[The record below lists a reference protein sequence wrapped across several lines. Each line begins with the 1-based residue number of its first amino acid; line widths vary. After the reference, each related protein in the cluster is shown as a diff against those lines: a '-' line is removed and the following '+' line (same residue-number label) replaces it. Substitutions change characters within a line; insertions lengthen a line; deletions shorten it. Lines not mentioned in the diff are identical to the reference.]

1 MTIIIIIIT
10 IIIVPMVT
18 ILPILLIFAMIGVG
32 VRDGERGGCCF
43 SPSKAE
49 GGVRSTLRRGAEI
62 CEELLPKK
70 VSLLLNVAARF
81 QELQRGSSLPEDDE
95 EDKKEAGEGQDRP
108 GRFDVNQNGELGH
121 DELNTSYVSPTEL
134 LNRCMPGRPSSSS
147 SSSWPPLGLAPKHTL
162 AMSTSM
168 LNMSTDSEDS
178 QVYSDD
184 FDDGEPQPASPA
196 PASSSGGG
204 VVRRRGFGE
213 GRRQAQ
219 AVQEDE
225 DNYSD
230 NFEDDTSKATPLSHH
245 SSEGFSAGSDRRRRG
260 SSAPRAL
267 GRKASG
273 GDSHRKNVHRD
284 EEVLFPVPLVSG
296 HLKAKKT
303 YLRTLNLG
311 VWKRE
316 DLCTLSLGQR
326 GGAFQ
331 HGLLHEVLVIFAGS
345 PATPSRKLFAKTGR
359 RQVQGKISDQSTDA
373 EGKDE
378 KRDLFINKLTGK
390 DKYQFGRSLW
400 ARGDSK
406 RDLSRFVGGKL
417 QEAVGNFTG
426 KESYEF
432 GDITRSL
439 DAKAKA
445 EVCKVTGKECP
456 LAFAKPVLRAAAQ
469 SHGKDVYELGDLSKY
484 LDTQAK
490 KQVAKLTGKDSY
502 EFGDISR
509 EIARR
514 VQESD
519 VVDEEVELG
528 NRAAS
533 KLTGALAQELDRR
546 AKGVLLGKGNEDYVL
561 GDLTKAQIQ
570 RSVASLTGKDKYE
583 FGDISRALLRLGSE
597 PSRPTTP
604 APPPAPVAAREPAVP
619 PLPPLAQEKGEP
631 PRQPSVPGSRATSER
646 SLGRVTPPLP
656 PPAQDAGPDPTGPLR
671 PPAPPEP
678 DQEAVPASPGPFEG
692 SRQGFSLPL
701 KPVPVLP
708 TPAEVWR
715 APSTLGKE
723 GPASC
728 QASGFFRL

>member
-1 MTIIIIIIT
+1 
-10 IIIVPMVT
+10 
-18 ILPILLIFAMIGVG
+18 
-32 VRDGERGGCCF
+32 
-43 SPSKAE
+43 
-49 GGVRSTLRRGAEI
+49 
-62 CEELLPKK
+62 
-70 VSLLLNVAARF
+70 
-81 QELQRGSSLPEDDE
+81 
-95 EDKKEAGEGQDRP
+95 DRP

-331 HGLLHEVLVIFAGS
+331 HGLLHEVLVIFAGRS
-345 PATPSRKLFAKTGR
+345 AFLAAQPR
-359 RQVQGKISDQSTDA
+359 RAVSSLPRRAEGTDA

-378 KRDLFINKLTGK
+378 KRGYQFGDLFINKLTGK
-390 DKYQFGRSLW
+390 DKYQFG
-400 ARGDSK
+400 
-406 RDLSRFVGGKL
+406 DLSRFVGGKL

-445 EVCKVTGKECP
+445 EVCKVT
-456 LAFAKPVLRAAAQ
+456 
-469 SHGKDVYELGDLSKY
+469 GKDVYELGDLSKY

-519 VVDEEVELG
+519 VVDEEDLRLLLTTVVALGVGLTPVAHLLPVQLLLNLYTTSVEVELG